1 MTAQTTYQTDHSLVN
16 ISSVY
21 TTPTNSSPIPSSN
34 TSADTHSERS
44 FPRPE
49 HPRPDFVRQPWI
61 NLNGT
66 WRFTFDPQN
75 VGEQKR
81 WHRVT
86 HPDLKTQPGILNSD
100 PFGDHIVVPFP
111 WQSALSGIGETEYK
125 GAAWYQRTLT
135 VPENWANADAKS
147 GPGDARGLPGVE
159 ESATSETA
167 AGANVVWRIKPY
179 LCFGAVDWS
188 AKVWINGRF
197 IGEHVGGYTPFEL
210 DISRYVRPGKP
221 VTLTVRAYDACDADT
236 LLGKQ
241 TEEWYTPSG
250 GIWQTVWLE
259 GRAPAHIAHIH
270 VTPLTETCEALFSV
284 SVAGVE
290 GRAYRVTV
298 TSPDGQF
305 ADAVMDA
312 KGPRQLLVGVH
323 VPEPR
328 LWSPEHPHLYD
339 ALVRLTVWDE
349 DAEKAQAKTPENAAC
364 LPDEVVTYFGLRT
377 VARGRWKDNP
387 YEYVL
392 LNGEPVY
399 LRGALDQA
407 FHPDGLH
414 TYSSDE
420 AIRADVQLAKDLGLN
435 MLRCHIKINEPR
447 YYYWADRLGVLMMYD
462 IPSASLYTP
471 TARAHWEA
479 GMRAAFERD
488 ASHPCIFAWIL
499 FNETWGL
506 EEHQTPASWAWVA
519 QMFDLA
525 RALDATRLIEDNSA
539 CLYDHVKT
547 DINTWHFYISNYDRA
562 RRHIERVVTQ
572 TYEGSPFNYVGHLY
586 AHRQDAQPY
595 RQNVEPLL
603 NSEYAGL
610 GADGGDKDISYT
622 FKYLTTDMRRHPKIC
637 GYVYTELTDIEWEH
651 NGFVN
656 YDRSAKEFGYEAFFP
671 GMTVADLNGADFV
684 GLDAPP
690 CKTLAPGA
698 AWGGDAFVSHWDK
711 RPLENAVLC
720 WRVSGM
726 DSLGETLSVTDSRR
740 DIQPEQYGV
749 TPAGRIEFT
758 CPNTNCL
765 LTVAVW
771 IEDGRGNVRARNY
784 VNVDV
789 FDGQP
794 LAPVTRTPQGYA
806 LPFVPGDFVDT
817 SRASPL
823 TGGEG
828 NKYICGGAGW
838 TEYVVALPP
847 DMDIK
852 AVTGLRV
859 RFEAGARSAHNR
871 LGWKRTWQ
879 NMATSYPQTE
889 TRKQGSEVHISV
901 NGVPLGTALLPDDP
915 ADARGVLS
923 AHVYENFEFASY
935 GFLNTLNVDA
945 DAARRILDAAQNDE
959 LTVRFEVPRSASA
972 HNPHASTNG
981 MNLYGARMGAY
992 PVAPTVFLD
1001 TEPNAG

>member
-1 MTAQTTYQTDHSLVN
+1 MTAHTTAHSHTAHDNYLN
-16 ISSVY
+16 QSI
-21 TTPTNSSPIPSSN
+21 
-34 TSADTHSERS
+34 
-44 FPRPE
+44 PRPE
-49 HPRPDFVRQPWI
+49 HPRPDFMRQPWL

-66 WRFTFDPQN
+66 WRFAFDPQN

-100 PFGDHIVVPFP
+100 PFGDEIVVPFP
-111 WQSALSGIGETEYK
+111 WQSEMSGIGNTEYK
-125 GAAWYQRTLT
+125 GAAWYQRELT
-135 VPENWANADAKS
+135 VPATWAEADASS
-147 GPGDARGLPGVE
+147 GPRDARGLPGME
-159 ESATSETA
+159 EAATSLTA
-167 AGANVVWRIKPY
+167 PGANVVWRVKPT

-197 IGEHVGGYTPFEL
+197 VGEHVGGYTPFEL
-210 DISRYVRPGKP
+210 DISRYAHPGKP

-259 GRAPAHIAHIH
+259 GRPQAHIAHIH
-270 VTPLTETCEALFSV
+270 VTPLTDTCEALFRV
-284 SVAGVE
+284 SVAGVD
-290 GRAYRVTV
+290 GRAYCVTV
-298 TSPDGQF
+298 TSPSGQF
-305 ADAVMDA
+305 EEARTDA
-312 KGPRQLLVGVH
+312 KGADKGLLIGVKIA
-323 VPEPR
+323 EPR

-349 DAEKAQAKTPENAAC
+349 GAEKAQAKTPENAAY

-377 VARGRWKDNP
+377 VGRGRWKDNP

-407 FHPDGLH
+407 FHPLTLH
-414 TYSSDE
+414 TYPSDE
-420 AIRADVQLAKDLGLN
+420 AIRADVQAAKDLGLN

-462 IPSASLYTP
+462 LPSASLYTP

-479 GMRAAFERD
+479 GFRAAFARD

-506 EEHQTPASWAWVA
+506 EEHQTPASWKWVRE
-519 QMFDLA
+519 MFDLA
-525 RALDATRLIEDNSA
+525 RSLDPMRLIEDNSA

-547 DINTWHFYISNYDRA
+547 DINTWHFYIGNYDRA
-562 RRHIERVVTQ
+562 RRHIERVVNQ

-586 AHRQDAQPY
+586 AHVEGSEPH

-610 GADGGDKDISYT
+610 GAEGGDKDISYT
-622 FKYLTTDMRRHPKIC
+622 FKYLTTDLRRHPKIC

-651 NGFVN
+651 NGFLN
-656 YDRSAKEFGYEAFFP
+656 YDRSAKEFGYDAFLP
-671 GMTVADLNGADFV
+671 NMTVADLNGADFV

-690 CKTLAPGA
+690 CKTLAPGELWSA
-698 AWGGDAFVSHWDK
+698 DAFVSHWDK
-711 RPLENAVLC
+711 RALEHAALC
-720 WRVSGM
+720 WRISGM
-726 DSLGETLSVTDSRR
+726 DSLGESVTVSKDRR
-740 DIQPEQYGV
+740 DIQPRQYDV
-749 TPAGRIEFT
+749 IDAGRVAFQ
-758 CPNTNCL
+758 CPDANCL

-771 IEDGRGNVRARNY
+771 IEDGRGNIRARNY

-789 FDGQP
+789 YDGKP
-794 LAPVTRTPQGYA
+794 LAPVTRTNRGHA
-806 LPFVPGDFVDT
+806 LRFVPGDFADT
-817 SRASPL
+817 SRPNPL
-823 TGGEG
+823 TGANG
-828 NKYICGGAGW
+828 NKFVCGGAGW
-838 TEYVVALPP
+838 TDYALTLPA
-847 DMDIK
+847 DADLS
-852 AVTGLRV
+852 AVTGLRLL
-859 RFEAGARSAHNR
+859 FEASARSAHNR

-889 TRKQGSEVHISV
+889 SRKQGSEVRVSI
-901 NGVPLGTALLPDDP
+901 NGVPLDTVVLPDDP

-923 AHVYENFEFASY
+923 AHLYENFEYASY
-935 GFLNTLNVDA
+935 GFLTTLHA
-945 DAARRILDAAQNDE
+945 DAETTRRILAASQNGE

-972 HNPHASTNG
+972 HSPHASANG
-981 MNLYGARMGAY
+981 LNLYGARMGAY
-992 PVAPTVFLD
+992 PIGPTLFLD
-1001 TEPNAG
+1001 TERRV